1 MPFYYTFYFNLKK
14 VKRSKAPESL
24 CSICFSFNIYALSKP
39 ILLLSLFLFLHLLIH
54 LLSSFLSHLPASHS
68 SANTALIPP
77 FLPLYSPALLTLYY
91 FTCLALYCQNIVT
104 FSFLFLFNS
113 LFCSLTDS
121 FACFSFAFLNLPN
134 LELFID

>member
-39 ILLLSLFLFLHLLIH
+39 ILLLLSLFLFLHLLIH

-113 LFCSLTDS
+113 LFCSLTH
-121 FACFSFAFLNLPN
+121 
-134 LELFID
+134 